1 MKWIKNEITNEFFY
15 EKLDSHANLLGFSNG
30 VIDLNQINPLHQLW
44 LPLMLAAGAYLMTQ
58 SIMAVAI
65 ACGTLAFTHINST
78 SPFWVE
84 SIAYPSIVFV
94 CLTVIAMT
102 LIQRFRKRIKATH
115 DERWARRQERQQD

>member
-1 MKWIKNEITNEFFY
+1 MLT
-15 EKLDSHANLLGFSNG
+15 LGSVFM
-30 VIDLNQINPLHQLW
+30 IDLNQINPLHQLW

-65 ACGTLAFTHINST
+65 ACGTLAFTHINSA

>member
-1 MKWIKNEITNEFFY
+1 MTA
-15 EKLDSHANLLGFSNG
+15 LPQRLAGVVLTLGSVFM
-30 VIDLNQINPLHQLW
+30 IDLNQINPLHQLW

-65 ACGTLAFTHINST
+65 ACGTLAFTHINSA

-115 DERWARRQERQQD
+115 DERWARRKERQQD

>member
-1 MKWIKNEITNEFFY
+1 MTA
-15 EKLDSHANLLGFSNG
+15 LPQRLAGVVLTLGSVFM
-30 VIDLNQINPLHQLW
+30 IDLNQINPLHQLW

-65 ACGTLAFTHINST
+65 ACGTLAFTHINSA

-94 CLTVIAMT
+94 CLTIIAMT
-102 LIQRFRKRIKATH
+102 LIQRFR
-115 DERWARRQERQQD
+115 